1 MAFEKKTFDNSYFFT
16 QFGEMDKHHKNI
28 TEFIIG
34 SQRIENKNDNA
45 FKGILEDIK
54 RSQKTSV
61 LYSILIR
68 DDVVICMN
76 KVEMPRAFKVF
87 AAKDLKT
94 DRSTKVFIDA
104 TGLISMAN
112 NGYYVCKKPDVF
124 ATYLFEALGW
134 LLYNND
140 TMKIMNDST
149 VTINGTYSFAALCD
163 YLIGYFR
170 FFGYQE
176 NRQKVIYLCS
186 LYYLIHIM
194 GKDNDL
200 YTQGLA
206 AKVANITPSLAS
218 AYRLYYKEDTF
229 KDIHT
234 FITNLA
240 NVFKFKGLNT
250 EVFVAKWIYLY
261 GEGTQYACELFTSF
275 CNLMI
280 ATYCGVYIV
289 NQKKVESLCAKYM
302 VNFVNAI
309 MKLGVELYDK
319 RFMMG
324 EAELSEFN
332 TIRSPEIIALA
343 EARLRERVATFSKFD
358 KNSCCSI
365 GKAKSDIASLT
376 GYYRSIDKP
385 EKISTYILSD
395 VRHCIAAMDRN
406 KLTDDYEVGVLTEVI
421 KGGKKYINSTDKGK
435 ILDEIRHA
443 INTQNEYIVKIRL
456 TDKEL
461 HTKLVKQVSELK
473 KVRNLI

>member
-1 MAFEKKTFDNSYFFT
+1 MAFEKKTFDNSFFFT
-16 QFGEMDKHHKNI
+16 QYGEMDKHHKNI
-28 TEFIIG
+28 AEFIIG
-34 SQRIENKNDNA
+34 AQRIEDKNGDA
-45 FKGILEDIK
+45 FRGILEDVK

-61 LYSILIR
+61 LYSVLLR
-68 DDVVICMN
+68 DDVVICVN
-76 KVEMPRAFKVF
+76 KIEMPRAFKVF

-94 DRSTKVFIDA
+94 DRQTKVFIDA
-104 TGLISMAN
+104 TGLISMV

-124 ATYLFEALGW
+124 ATYLFQALGW

-140 TMKIMNDST
+140 TLKLMNDST

-186 LYYLIHIM
+186 LYYLVHIM

-218 AYRLYYKEDTF
+218 AYKLYYTDDCF
-229 KDIHT
+229 KDIHS

-240 NVFKFKGLNT
+240 SVFKFKGLTT
-250 EVFVAKWIYLY
+250 EVFISKWIYLY
-261 GEGTQYACELFTSF
+261 GEGTQYACELFTGF
-275 CNLMI
+275 TNLMI

-309 MKLGVELYDK
+309 MKLGVDLYDK
-319 RFMMG
+319 RYMMG
-324 EAELSEFN
+324 EAALNDLEVIKSKE
-332 TIRSPEIIALA
+332 TIALA
-343 EARLRERVATFSKFD
+343 EARLREKTTTYSKFD
-358 KNSCCSI
+358 KNSCSSVN
-365 GKAKSDIASLT
+365 KAKSDIASLT
-376 GYYRSIDKP
+376 SYYRSIDKP
-385 EKISTYILSD
+385 QKISPTILSD
-395 VRHCIAAMDRN
+395 IRLCIHNMDRK
-406 KLTDDYEVGVLTEVI
+406 KLTDNYEVGVLTEVI
-421 KGGKKYINSTDKGK
+421 KGGKKYLNSTDKSK
-435 ILDEIRHA
+435 ILDEIKHA
-443 INTQNEYIVKIRL
+443 ISTQNEFIIKIRL

-461 HTKLVKQVSELK
+461 HSKLVKQVTELK